1 MYFVGKV
8 VALEDDGR
16 LEVDFLRLKSAICK
30 DTFTF
35 PEISDVDTVER
46 SNVLG
51 VLNVSKGTTQRQ
63 SNLFK
68 VFPSLRHFN
77 MH

>member
-1 MYFVGKV
+1 MYFVAKV
-8 VALEDDGR
+8 IALEDDGR

-30 DTFTF
+30 DTFHF

-46 SNVLG
+46 SKVLG
-51 VLNVSKGTTQRQ
+51 VLNVTKGTTQRQ
-63 SNLFK
+63 ANLFK